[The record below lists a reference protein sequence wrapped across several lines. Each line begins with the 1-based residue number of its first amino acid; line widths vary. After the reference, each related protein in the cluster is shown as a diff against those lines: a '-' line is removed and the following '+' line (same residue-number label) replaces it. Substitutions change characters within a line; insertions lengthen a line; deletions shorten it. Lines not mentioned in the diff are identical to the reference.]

1 MAGEGFC
8 HGDFHTGNMIE
19 TGDGVINLLDF
30 DAAAMGFSVIDPAVI
45 CDRTDFNILKKEAFD
60 ATSRAIERFN
70 KSYSKDKTPDEGEY
84 RPFFPS

>member
-1 MAGEGFC
+1 
-8 HGDFHTGNMIE
+8 
-19 TGDGVINLLDF
+19 
-30 DAAAMGFSVIDPAVI
+30 MGFSVIDPAVI

-60 ATSRAIERFN
+60 ATSRAIERFY